1 MARSIAKKY
10 RGVYEHPPGSDV
22 WWVQYFVDGRRRRE
36 KVGGKQAAIHRYQ
49 QRKTEAREGR
59 LPTRQREVPFEGFVN
74 EYLEGE
80 RLRLRAFA
88 EYQRHGRVWIDRF
101 GLRPLRRI
109 LPLDVQT
116 WAAQRRA
123 EVEPA
128 TVNRELSFLR
138 RVFNVALANGWV
150 DRNPVKG
157 IKFFPEPSGRVRFLS
172 EDEERRLREQ
182 LAPSQW
188 QIIEFA
194 FNTGLR
200 QSEQFRLRWEHVN
213 LANHVLTIPRSKHGG
228 ARHVPLNDTAM
239 AIVRSLPSR
248 FHSPWVFPNA
258 AGATPLN
265 ATNFRQRVFN
275 PAVRKAGMENFR
287 WHDLRHTFA
296 SRLAMKGV
304 DLNSIRELMGH
315 KTLAMTLRYAHLSQS
330 HLHQA
335 VKQLDTGGSFGGS
348 SSGKAGARRGTHP
361 ARKPA
366 KSQGRSTSC

>member
-1 MARSIAKKY
+1 VGRSIGKKH
-10 RGVYEHPPGSDV
+10 RGVYEYPPGSDV
-22 WWVQYFVDGRRRRE
+22 WWIQYFVDGRRRRE
-36 KVGGKQAAIHRYQ
+36 KIGGKQAAINRCQ

-59 LPTRQREVPFEGFVN
+59 LPTPQHDVPFDDFVN

-88 EYQRHGRVWIDRF
+88 EYERHSRVWTDRF
-101 GLRPLRRI
+101 GHRPLRRI
-109 LPLDVQT
+109 LPRDIQT
-116 WAAQRRA
+116 WATRRRA

-138 RVFNVALANGWV
+138 RVFSVALANGLV
-150 DRNPVKG
+150 ERNPVKAV
-157 IKFFPEPSGRVRFLS
+157 KFFREPSGRVRFLTD
-172 EDEERRLREQ
+172 DEEPRLREQ
-182 LAPSQW
+182 LDPSQW
-188 QIIEFA
+188 QIVEFA

-200 QSEQFRLRWEHVN
+200 QSEQFGLRWEHVN
-213 LANHVLTIPRSKHGG
+213 LANRVLTIPRSKHGG
-228 ARHVPLNDTAM
+228 ARHVPLNDTAT
-239 AIVRSLPSR
+239 AILRALPSR
-248 FHSPWVFPNA
+248 FNSRWVFPNRT
-258 AGATPLN
+258 GKSPLN

-275 PAVRKAGMENFR
+275 PAVRSAGIENLR

-335 VKQLDTGGSFGGS
+335 VKQLDGGGS
-348 SSGKAGARRGTHP
+348 SGGSTPEHAGASRGTHS
-361 ARKPA
+361 ANKSA
-366 KSQGRSTSC
+366 KS

>member
-1 MARSIAKKY
+1 MARSAAKKH
-10 RGVYEHPPGSDV
+10 RGVYEYPPGSDV

-36 KVGGKQAAIHRYQ
+36 KVGGKQAAINRYQ

-59 LPTRQREVPFEGFVN
+59 LPTPQHEVAFESFVT

-101 GLRPLRRI
+101 GHRPLRAI
-109 LPLDVQT
+109 LPRDVQA
-116 WAAQRRA
+116 WATRRRA
-123 EVEPA
+123 RVEPA

-138 RVFNVALANGWV
+138 RVFSVALANGLV
-150 DRNPVKG
+150 ERNPVKAV
-157 IKFFPEPSGRVRFLS
+157 KFFHEPSGRVRFLT
-172 EDEERRLREQ
+172 EDEEPRLREV
-182 LAPSQW
+182 LDPSQW
-188 QIIEFA
+188 RIVEFA

-200 QSEQFRLRWEHVN
+200 QSEQFGLRWEHAN
-213 LANHVLTIPRSKHGG
+213 LANRVLTIPRSKHGG
-228 ARHVPLNDTAM
+228 ARHVPLNGTAV
-239 AIVRSLPSR
+239 AILRSLPSR
-248 FHSPWVFPNA
+248 FHSRWVFPSR
-258 AGATPLN
+258 AGKTPLN

-275 PAVRKAGMENFR
+275 PAVRRAGIDNFR

-335 VKQLDTGGSFGGS
+335 VKQLDDGGSFGGS
-348 SSGKAGARRGTHP
+348 TSEHSRVPRGTHT
-361 ARKPA
+361 AN
-366 KSQGRSTSC
+366 KSPKF

>member
-1 MARSIAKKY
+1 MARSAAKKH
-10 RGVYEHPPGSDV
+10 RGVYEYPPGSDV

-36 KVGGKQAAIHRYQ
+36 KVGGKQAAINRYQ

-59 LPTRQREVPFEGFVN
+59 LPTPQHDVPFDSFVT

-101 GLRPLRRI
+101 GHRALRRI
-109 LPLDVQT
+109 LPLDVQA
-116 WAAQRRA
+116 WATRRRA
-123 EVEPA
+123 GVEPA

-138 RVFNVALANGWV
+138 RVFSVALTNGLV
-150 DRNPVKG
+150 ERNPVKAV
-157 IKFFPEPSGRVRFLS
+157 KFFHEPSGRVRFLTD
-172 EDEERRLREQ
+172 DEEPRLREQ
-182 LAPSQW
+182 LGSSQW
-188 QIIEFA
+188 QIVEFA

-200 QSEQFRLRWEHVN
+200 QSEQFGLRWEHVN
-213 LANHVLTIPRSKHGG
+213 LANRVLTIPRSKHGG
-228 ARHVPLNDTAM
+228 ARHVPLNDTAA
-239 AIVRSLPSR
+239 AILRALPSR
-248 FHSPWVFPNA
+248 FHSRWVFPSR
-258 AGATPLN
+258 AGKTPLN

-275 PAVRKAGMENFR
+275 PAVRKAEIENFR

-315 KTLAMTLRYAHLSQS
+315 RTLAMTLRYAHLSQS

-335 VKQLDTGGSFGGS
+335 VKQIDDGGSFGGS
-348 SSGKAGARRGTHP
+348 TSEHARAPRGTHT
-361 ARKPA
+361 ASKSA
-366 KSQGRSTSC
+366 KS